1 MDKQPAP
8 TSHGRPGDQPDGA
21 SIALSPDYA
30 TTDGR
35 HHIYVGDG
43 ESVLRAIA
51 SQSVSIVVTSPPY
64 NVGLAYAS
72 YRDKRPRAD
81 YLDWLSRIFE
91 EVSRILRPDGSLFV
105 NVGASN
111 TDPWLSMDVAQVA
124 RARFVLQ
131 NRIAWV
137 KSVAIGE
144 RTHGHFK
151 PINSARFLNNC
162 SEDLYHFTLSGKVP
176 IDRCAVGV
184 PFTDKTNI
192 GRFGHSDDRRC
203 RGNVWFVPYETVRNH
218 AGKHG
223 HPAIFPN
230 TLADYCLRLAGVR
243 PDDVVLDPFAGSGT
257 VGAAASRLGVRSIS
271 IELDASY
278 AATAWKRLSDAVP
291 DGALPVVGVPETG
304 ELEAGE
310 DGRHP
315 EACSNALRPAGLR
328 RSSRGL
334 TETVGVLRK
343 RNRRRAGEA
352 SRLNLPTLP
361 VRPLAA

>member
-21 SIALSPDYA
+21 SIAPSPDYA

-35 HHIYVGDG
+35 HHIYVGDC
-43 ESVLRAIA
+43 ESVLPAIA

-162 SEDLYHFTLSGKVP
+162 S
-176 IDRCAVGV
+176 
-184 PFTDKTNI
+184 
-192 GRFGHSDDRRC
+192 
-203 RGNVWFVPYETVRNH
+203 
-218 AGKHG
+218 
-223 HPAIFPN
+223 
-230 TLADYCLRLAGVR
+230 
-243 PDDVVLDPFAGSGT
+243 
-257 VGAAASRLGVRSIS
+257 
-271 IELDASY
+271 
-278 AATAWKRLSDAVP
+278 
-291 DGALPVVGVPETG
+291 
-304 ELEAGE
+304 
-310 DGRHP
+310 
-315 EACSNALRPAGLR
+315 
-328 RSSRGL
+328 
-334 TETVGVLRK
+334 
-343 RNRRRAGEA
+343 
-352 SRLNLPTLP
+352 
-361 VRPLAA
+361 

>member
-1 MDKQPAP
+1 MDLIGHETAIDDLRQLALETAESFTRRLVLGELALVMVSTEPRM
-8 TSHGRPGDQPDGA
+8 HGLNAGGEVERGVERP
-21 SIALSPDYA
+21 
-30 TTDGR
+30 
-35 HHIYVGDG
+35 
-43 ESVLRAIA
+43 
-51 SQSVSIVVTSPPY
+51 
-64 NVGLAYAS
+64 
-72 YRDKRPRAD
+72 
-81 YLDWLSRIFE
+81 
-91 EVSRILRPDGSLFV
+91 
-105 NVGASN
+105 
-111 TDPWLSMDVAQVA
+111 VA
-124 RARFVLQ
+124 
-131 NRIAWV
+131 
-137 KSVAIGE
+137 
-144 RTHGHFK
+144 
-151 PINSARFLNNC
+151 
-162 SEDLYHFTLSGKVP
+162 EDLYHFTLSGKVP

-184 PFTDKTNI
+184 PFTDKTNV

-223 HPAIFPN
+223 HPAIFPD

-271 IELDASY
+271 IELDPSY

-304 ELEAGE
+304 KLEAGE

-334 TETVGVLRK
+334 TGTVGVLRK